1 MATEQETIPKSHF
14 KEYMIVFG
22 VLAFLTIL
30 EVLIPGLE
38 KTSNAIKASSLIL
51 LAIGKAFVVAYYYMH
66 LNEEKAWLKFIA
78 AVPLAAA
85 AYATVLILESMF
97 R

>member
-1 MATEQETIPKSHF
+1 MSVETQHKSHF

-22 VLAFLTIL
+22 VLAFLTVL
-30 EVLIPGLE
+30 ELLIPGLKE
-38 KTSNAIKASSLIL
+38 TSNALKATGLIL
-51 LAIGKAFVVAYYYMH
+51 LAIAKAFVVAYYYMH

-78 AVPLAAA
+78 IVPMAAA
-85 AYATVLILESMF
+85 VYAAVLILESLF